1 MYENNM
7 LECPNIY
14 QNPDGSYGRTEV
26 TTLQYAGCLLKIHRR
41 VVGSKVRYE
50 AFADFYGDE
59 EAANRFDHE
68 MYYENNIMS
77 DGGALSGE
85 DGDVHVECDYNPRDI
100 IEAYLGK
107 PHSVSL
113 EVKN

>member
-1 MYENNM
+1 MVDYDFTEY
-7 LECPNIY
+7 PTIY
-14 QNPDGSYGRTEV
+14 PMIDGRKEV
-26 TTLQYAGCLLKIHRR
+26 TILQYAGCRLEIHRR

-68 MYYENNIMS
+68 MYYESNIMS

-100 IEAYLGK
+100 IESYLGK